1 MWRKSLS
8 TYIEGDTLYIEFNIG
23 HSYMVVKGEVG
34 AIGVQGSVTDGFNN
48 VL

>member
-34 AIGVQGSVTDGFNN
+34 AIGV
-48 VL
+48 